1 MTETATT
8 STLSAQEAAIE
19 GGKQVMHGTVTDQVL
34 QMYEA
39 IRANGPPRVSLDR
52 AMLFTAS
59 FKDTEGHRIAWEAEP
74 QQGPWWRM
82 IQNCLAPLMYRHRP
96 RRKHAGCVHVPPV
109 STRLLPGASSLV
121 AP

>member
-8 STLSAQEAAIE
+8 PTLSAQEAAIE
-19 GGKQVMHGTVTDQVL
+19 GGKQVMHGTVTDRVL
-34 QMYEA
+34 QIYEA
-39 IRANGPPRVSLDR
+39 IRAYGPPRVSLDR

-82 IQNCLAPLMYRHRP
+82 IEHRPAPLRSRHRP
-96 RRKHAGCVHVPPV
+96 
-109 STRLLPGASSLV
+109 
-121 AP
+121 